1 MFGVALAWL
10 AKNPL
15 VVLCVILGVVGGV
28 QTARLDHAQ
37 AALATEKLAFSNF
50 KTELAQKSLKVV
62 QDAAQKSDEQI
73 AKLKTAV
80 EASNAAT
87 VTAIGGIR
95 NAKSTGAC
103 TVDPVYLSIIDGV
116 SGILGS
122 ATGSGAK
129 GQTGQRP
136 AGSVR

>member
-1 MFGVALAWL
+1 MGTFFAWL
-10 AKNPL
+10 VKNPL
-15 VVLCVILGVVGGV
+15 VALCVLLAVGGGV
-28 QTARLDHAQ
+28 QTWRLNETQ
-37 AALATEKLAFSNF
+37 TALATEKLAFSNF
-50 KTELAQKSLKVV
+50 KAELAQKSLKVV
-62 QDAAQKSDEQI
+62 QDAATKSDEQI

-103 TVDPVYLSIIDGV
+103 NTDPVYLSIIGGV
-116 SGILGS
+116 SDILGAAS
-122 ATGSGAK
+122 GGAK

-136 AGSVR
+136 AGPVR